1 MLNKW
6 LEIIRQYRL
15 IAVIRSNSL
24 TQGIKMAS
32 SVAQAGVKLIEITW
46 GSKEPLALVEALR
59 KELPDCYIGVGTIMS
74 IDNLKMA
81 IDAGGQFAF
90 SPHLDFQLIDVA
102 HQNGI
107 PFIPGALSPTEIIS
121 ALNHGAKTVKVFPI
135 KSMGGVDY
143 LKSILAPT
151 PDLALIPTGGVTTDN
166 AIDFI
171 QAGAIGVG
179 LSTDLFLQEL
189 ILQQDWQAITK
200 RAKKIQSQ
208 LINL

>member
-1 MLNKW
+1 
-6 LEIIRQYRL
+6 
-15 IAVIRSNSL
+15 
-24 TQGIKMAS
+24 
-32 SVAQAGVKLIEITW
+32 
-46 GSKEPLALVEALR
+46 
-59 KELPDCYIGVGTIMS
+59 
-74 IDNLKMA
+74 
-81 IDAGGQFAF
+81 
-90 SPHLDFQLIDVA
+90 
-102 HQNGI
+102 
-107 PFIPGALSPTEIIS
+107 
-121 ALNHGAKTVKVFPI
+121 
-135 KSMGGVDY
+135 MGGVDY

-179 LSTDLFLQEL
+179 LSTDLFLREL